1 LGLSRIFW
9 DSNLFIYLFEDNGA
23 LSERVAQL
31 RSQMLKRNDEL
42 LTSTFT
48 LGEIL
53 VKPIENGFHSLRRQ
67 YEDVLQSISTL
78 VPLDVEAAAIYASI
92 RQDRS
97 IKSPDAIQLACAA
110 HARTDLFITNDG
122 HLQGKVIPGIHFIV
136 PLANALI

>member
-1 LGLSRIFW
+1 MSRIFW
-9 DSNLFIYLFEDNGA
+9 DSNLFIYLFEDNGD
-23 LSERVAQL
+23 LSERVALL
-31 RSQMLKRNDEL
+31 RAQMLKRNDEL

-78 VPLDVEAAAIYASI
+78 IPLDVEAAAIYASI

-110 HARTDLFITNDG
+110 HSRTDLFITNDG

-136 PLANALI
+136 PLANAFI

>member
-9 DSNLFIYLFEDNGA
+9 DTNLFIYLFEDNGE

-53 VKPIENGFHSLRRQ
+53 VKPIENGFHSLRKQ

-78 VPLDVEAAAIYASI
+78 VPLDVETAAIYASI
-92 RQDRS
+92 RQDRK
-97 IKSPDAIQLACAA
+97 IRSPDAIQLACAA
-110 HARTDLFITNDG
+110 RARTDLFITNDG

>member
-1 LGLSRIFW
+1 LSRIFW

-78 VPLDVEAAAIYASI
+78 VSLDVEAAAIYASI

-122 HLQGKVIPGIHFIV
+122 HLQGKIIPGIHFIV

>member
-1 LGLSRIFW
+1 LSRIFW
-9 DSNLFIYLFEDNGA
+9 DSNLFIYLFEDNGD
-23 LSERVAQL
+23 LSERVALL
-31 RSQMLKRNDEL
+31 RAQMLKRNDEL

-78 VPLDVEAAAIYASI
+78 IPLDVEAAAIYASI

>member
-1 LGLSRIFW
+1 MSRIFW
-9 DSNLFIYLFEDNGA
+9 DSNLFIYLFEDNGE

-31 RSQMLKRNDEL
+31 RSQMLRRNDEL

-53 VKPIENGFHSLRRQ
+53 VKPIERGLHSLRKQ
-67 YEDVLQSISTL
+67 YEDVLQSMSTL
-78 VPLDVEAAAIYASI
+78 IPLDVEAAAMYASI
-92 RQDRS
+92 RQDRT

-136 PLANALI
+136 PLENALI

>member
-9 DSNLFIYLFEDNGA
+9 DSNLFIYLFEDDGE

-31 RSQMLKRNDEL
+31 RSQMLKRNDQL
-42 LTSTFT
+42 FTSTFT

-53 VKPIENGFHSLRRQ
+53 VKPIEMGLHPLRRK
-67 YEDVLQSISTL
+67 YEDVLQAISTL
-78 VPLDVEAAAIYASI
+78 VPLDLEAATIYASI

-110 HARTDLFITNDG
+110 QARTDLFITNDN
-122 HLQGKVIPGIHFIV
+122 HLSGKVVPGIHFIV
-136 PLANALI
+136 PLERAQI

>member
-1 LGLSRIFW
+1 LSRIFW
-9 DSNLFIYLFEDNGA
+9 DTNLFIYLFEDNGE

-53 VKPIENGFHSLRRQ
+53 VKPIENGFHSLRKQ

-78 VPLDVEAAAIYASI
+78 VPLDVETAAIYASI
-92 RQDRS
+92 RQDRK
-97 IKSPDAIQLACAA
+97 IRSPDAIQLACAA
-110 HARTDLFITNDG
+110 RARTDLFITNDG